1 VKVHS
6 SRWILAA
13 LGSTALCL
21 ATIAAQDKVDAT
33 GDLKASEDGKAYV
46 HGPSRSQFVLPPNW
60 EVVPGKPIGKSSFLG
75 VRQGA
80 KNPGDPT
87 IDVLL
92 SWSPLTV
99 ELKDVIDAVE
109 RETIVPNTD
118 GKEKRKTFGIEHD
131 LMQMLYGKEKVGKPD
146 AVTVNERPGFKVVVD
161 NGPTL
166 DGKEAGVVYIFETGP
181 DEKNRWKVKLR
192 GTMSKLHK
200 SEGLKTVDE
209 IVKNLK
215 W

>member
-1 VKVHS
+1 MKS
-6 SRWILAA
+6 IASRLLAVVCLAGA
-13 LGSTALCL
+13 LGL
-21 ATIAAQDKVDAT
+21 ASAQDKVDAT
-33 GDLKASEDGKAYV
+33 GELKASEDGKAFV
-46 HGPSRSQFVLPPNW
+46 HGPSRSQFVLPPTW
-60 EVVPGKPIGKSSFLG
+60 EVILARPIGRSSFLG

-87 IDVLL
+87 IDVLI

-109 RETIVPNTD
+109 REVIVPNTD

-131 LMQMLYGKEKVGKPD
+131 LMQMLYGKEKVAKPD
-146 AVTVNERPGFKVVVD
+146 AVTVNERPGFKVLVD
-161 NGPTL
+161 SGPTL
-166 DGKEAGVVYIFETGP
+166 DDKETGVVYIFETGP

-192 GTMSKLHK
+192 ATLPKLHK
-200 SEGLKTVDE
+200 AEGLRTVDE

>member
-1 VKVHS
+1 MKS
-6 SRWILAA
+6 IASRLLAVGCLVLS
-13 LGSTALCL
+13 LGL
-21 ATIAAQDKVDAT
+21 ASAQDKVDAT
-33 GDLKASEDGKAYV
+33 GELKASEDGKSFV
-46 HGPSRSQFVLPPNW
+46 HGPSRSQFVLPPGW
-60 EVVPGKPIGKSSFLG
+60 EVVPARPVGRSSFLG

-87 IDVLL
+87 IDVLI

-99 ELKDVIDAVE
+99 DLKDVIDAVE
-109 RETIVPNTD
+109 REVIVPNTD

-131 LMQMLYGKEKVGKPD
+131 LMQMLYGKEKVAKPD

-166 DGKEAGVVYIFETGP
+166 DDKEAGVVYIFETGP
-181 DEKNRWKVKLR
+181 DEKNRWKVKVR
-192 GTMSKLHK
+192 ATTQKLHK
-200 SEGLKTVDE
+200 ADGLRTLDE